1 MQTCELEK
9 KSLTLSPLC
18 PDGGIGRRD
27 GLKHRW
33 SNPCRFDP
41 GSGYKAVEKSNLLH
55 VFFAGYSF
63 ASVCAKS
70 VFEFNTK

>member
-1 MQTCELEK
+1 MPLK
-9 KSLTLSPLC
+9 KAPKKAARALPHREIMLTFAAQSSNALPRLR

-41 GSGYKAVEKSNLLH
+41 GSGY
-55 VFFAGYSF
+55 
-63 ASVCAKS
+63 
-70 VFEFNTK
+70 